1 MTGCKTGPAANAHQ
15 AILRILVPGVISTV
29 LGVWLWIAEGPRRDQ
44 YISSSGMAYQPTTR
58 LQISGYR
65 FMRRRIECALLG
77 RDLRSVNE
85 PMRAPGQSLM
95 ARLALA
101 VILLAVC
108 MVLALLRP
116 QPGLLTA
123 PILMEKQSGALY
135 VRLGETL
142 QRVLTRASA
151 RLIAK
156 TNADPQPTTASALSR
171 GRRGPLLGIPGAP
184 QFLGTPLGEDE
195 LRWTVCDSRDGTTVV
210 VGRGEGPQSHNLA
223 HDQTL
228 LVRPSSGGSTY
239 LLYGGRRSVVNLADA
254 AVERALGPQGQV
266 PRNVSPLLLNVI
278 PEAPPLTAPR
288 IPGIRGSSSIP
299 GFPVGSVLR
308 VTRAGGDEF
317 YVVLAD
323 GVQRVGQLAAD
334 LVRFT
339 NSQGTRTVMSV
350 APDVIRNAPA
360 VTRLPVSGFPDQAKN
375 PPPTGDGTRGA
386 GWAYAASGNVD
397 VSFSVGGLPLSDGD
411 GPAALAQ
418 ADGKGPAVDAV
429 YLPPGRSAYV
439 RATGLSGGNLRAGTQ
454 YFISDNGVRYAVHD
468 DDAAHDL
475 GMPDAMISETSPVL
489 AELPAG
495 PELSRATA
503 PVAREVP
510 AANRSDLGSS

>member
-1 MTGCKTGPAANAHQ
+1 VT
-15 AILRILVPGVISTV
+15 STYRE
-29 LGVWLWIAEGPRRDQ
+29 AEPTQGIRGDW
-44 YISSSGMAYQPTTR
+44 MAYQPTTR
-58 LQISGYR
+58 LHISGYR

-77 RDLRSVNE
+77 RDLRAVNE
-85 PMRAPGQSLM
+85 PMRAPAQSLI
-95 ARLALA
+95 AGLALA
-101 VILLAVC
+101 VILLAGCV
-108 MVLALLRP
+108 VLALLRP
-116 QPGLLTA
+116 QPGLATA

-135 VRLGETL
+135 VRLGEIL
-142 QRVLTRASA
+142 HPVLNLASA

-156 TNADPQPTTASALSR
+156 TNADPQPTPASALSR

-210 VGRGEGPQSHNLA
+210 VGRGEGPRSHILA
-223 HDQTL
+223 RDQTL

-254 AVERALGPQGQV
+254 AVERALGAEGQV
-266 PRNVSPLLLNVI
+266 SRTVSYLLLNTI

-288 IPGIRGSSSIP
+288 IPDAGIRSSNSLP

-308 VTRAGGDEF
+308 VTRTGGDEF

-360 VTRLPVSGFPDQAKN
+360 VTRLPVSGFPDRAKT
-375 PPPTGDGTRGA
+375 PPLADDGTLCAR
-386 GWAYAASGNVD
+386 WTYPASGNVEI
-397 VSFSVGGLPLSDGD
+397 SFSVGGLPLSDD
-411 GPAALAQ
+411 EGPVSLAQ

-439 RATGLSGGNLRAGTQ
+439 RATGLSGGNVRAGTR
-454 YFISDNGVRYAVHD
+454 YFVSDTGVRYAVHD

-475 GMPDAMISETSPVL
+475 GMPDAVIAAPWPVL
-489 AELPAG
+489 AKLPAG
-495 PELSRATA
+495 PELSRANA
-503 PVAREVP
+503 SVAQDIP
-510 AANRSDLGSS
+510 AAARSDLGSS

>member
-1 MTGCKTGPAANAHQ
+1 MN
-15 AILRILVPGVISTV
+15 STYREAEPTR
-29 LGVWLWIAEGPRRDQ
+29 GLWGDW
-44 YISSSGMAYQPTTR
+44 MAYQPTTR
-58 LQISGYR
+58 LHISGYR

-77 RDLRSVNE
+77 RDLRAVNE
-85 PMRAPGQSLM
+85 PMRAPAQSLI
-95 ARLALA
+95 AGLALA
-101 VILLAVC
+101 VILLAGCV
-108 MVLALLRP
+108 VLALLRP
-116 QPGLLTA
+116 QPGLATA

-135 VRLGETL
+135 VRLGEIL
-142 QRVLTRASA
+142 HPVLNLASA

-156 TNADPQPTTASALSR
+156 TNADPQPTVASALSR

-210 VGRGEGPQSHNLA
+210 VGRGEGPQSHILA
-223 HDQTL
+223 RDQTL

-254 AVERALGPQGQV
+254 AVERALGAEGQV
-266 PRNVSPLLLNVI
+266 SRTISSLLLNTI

-288 IPGIRGSSSIP
+288 IPDAGIRSSNSLP

-308 VTRAGGDEF
+308 VTRTGGDEF

-360 VTRLPVSGFPDQAKN
+360 VTRLPVSGFPDRAKT
-375 PPPTGDGTRGA
+375 PPLADDGTLCAR
-386 GWAYAASGNVD
+386 WTYAASDNVD
-397 VSFSVGGLPLSDGD
+397 VSFSVGGLPLSDD
-411 GPAALAQ
+411 EGPVSLAQ

-439 RATGLSGGNLRAGTQ
+439 RATGLSGGNVRAGTR
-454 YFISDNGVRYAVHD
+454 YFVSDTGVRYAVHD

-475 GMPDAMISETSPVL
+475 GMPDAVIAAPWPVL
-489 AELPAG
+489 AKLPAG
-495 PELSRATA
+495 PELSRANA
-503 PVAREVP
+503 SVAQDVP
-510 AANRSDLGSS
+510 AAARSDLGAS